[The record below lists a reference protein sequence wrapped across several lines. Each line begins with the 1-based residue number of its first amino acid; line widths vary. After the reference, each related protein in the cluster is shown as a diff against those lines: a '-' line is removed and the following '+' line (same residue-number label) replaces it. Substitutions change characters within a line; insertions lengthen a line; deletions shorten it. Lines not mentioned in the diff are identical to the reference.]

1 MNLNKPNN
9 IIMFLF
15 FIAIVLSGLM
25 MLYGTRGN
33 GLHAYWKNVHL
44 FSAGVFVV
52 LTVFH
57 WILHGYWF
65 KNFFKKQ

>member
-15 FIAIVLSGLM
+15 FIVIVFSGLM

-33 GLHAYWKNVHL
+33 GLHAYWKNIHL
-44 FSAGVFVV
+44 FSAGAFVV

-57 WILHGYWF
+57 WILHAYWF
-65 KNFFKKQ
+65 KNFFKK